1 MEEKKTIFDYVGMV
15 FTTFG
20 FTIVILTLLC
30 FLFGEDAKE
39 ISSMFSLG
47 KEGLSIAIMTQY
59 LMVSVLIVA
68 LRFLFFTD
76 VVIKNMSVTVR
87 TLCMLL
93 SVIGIIVFFIIRFGW
108 FPIDMW
114 IPWFMFIV
122 CFGICFVVST
132 MIAVLKERAENRK
145 MEEALTRLKQQ
156 NERSGE

>member
-1 MEEKKTIFDYVGMV
+1 MEEKKTIFDYVEMV

-39 ISSMFSLG
+39 ISSIFSLG

-114 IPWFMFIV
+114 IPWFMFIA

-132 MIAVLKERAENRK
+132 MIAILKERTENKK